1 MPLKELRYNIMLAL
15 YFPILLYAFSTFDLD
30 EDVFVVENL
39 EPVVVAPQTVVLGQP
54 FEARA
59 LLAVRDGGGQQLSPS
74 GDLTAEGSELL
85 RMSTAGL
92 LADDADEVEVPY
104 EATITYPQVG
114 GGTARMPV
122 EGTFRVRR
130 PEIVAQ
136 AEATAALYRQS
147 LNQIRIDVPGLEE
160 RELRLTVDGRA
171 VDGRSLT
178 VSPGGDD
185 VTVRVSLVEGEEEIF
200 LGTKSF
206 SVIDPPRPELRVTS
220 AGREV
225 RSGDN
230 LPRARAMLA
239 FEVVPDEQFRS
250 RFPQDARYSVA
261 RARVHLNQGMTAS
274 RELGVFSLD
283 GGQLVLTSALRDAR
297 PGDRVTVVLEGV
309 SRINH
314 AGRAIA
320 VPFQRGS
327 LTFAFTLS

>member
-1 MPLKELRYNIMLAL
+1 MSLKDLRYNIMLAL

-30 EDVFVVENL
+30 DDVFVVDEL
-39 EPVVVAPQTVVLGQP
+39 EPVVVAPEMVVLGEP
-54 FEARA
+54 FEAHA
-59 LLAVRDGGGQQLSPS
+59 LLAVREGGGQRLAPE
-74 GDLTAEGSELL
+74 GMLTAEGNDLL
-85 RMSTAGL
+85 RMPTAEL
-92 LADDADEVEVPY
+92 LAADEHEAEVPY
-104 EATITYPQVG
+104 SASITFPTVS
-114 GGTARMPV
+114 GGTATMPV
-122 EGTFRVRR
+122 SGSFKVRR

-136 AEATAALYRQS
+136 AEATAALYRHVR
-147 LNQIRIDVPGLEE
+147 NQIRIDVPGLEE
-160 RELRLTVDGRA
+160 RELRLQVGGQDVA
-171 VDGRSLT
+171 GRSVT
-178 VSPGGDD
+178 VSPANDE
-185 VTVRVSLVEGEEEIF
+185 VNVRVSLVEGEDEIY
-200 LGTKSF
+200 LGAKSF

-250 RFPQDARYSVA
+250 RFPQDARYAVS
-261 RARVHLNQGMTAS
+261 RARVHLNQGMSAS
-274 RELGVFSLD
+274 REVGTFPLD

-297 PGDRVTVVLEGV
+297 PGDRVTIVLEGI

-314 AGRAIA
+314 AGQAIP

>member
-30 EDVFVVENL
+30 EDVFVVESL

-59 LLAVRDGGGQQLSPS
+59 LLAVRQGGGQQLSPE
-74 GDLTAEGSELL
+74 GALTAEGPDLL
-85 RMSTAGL
+85 RMSTSEILG
-92 LADDADEVEVPY
+92 ADENEAEVPY
-104 EATITYPQVG
+104 EATIAYPQVG
-114 GGTARMPV
+114 GGMASMPIS
-122 EGTFRVRR
+122 GTFRVRR

-136 AEATAALYRQS
+136 AEATSALYRQS
-147 LNQIRIDVPGLEE
+147 LNRIRIEVPGLEE
-160 RELRLTVDGRA
+160 RDLRLTVDGRA
-171 VDGRSLT
+171 VDGRSVT

-185 VTVRVSLVEGEEEIF
+185 VTVRVALVDGDEEVF

-206 SVIDPPRPELRVTS
+206 SVVEPPRPELRVTS

-239 FEVVPDEQFRS
+239 FEVVPDEQFRT

-261 RARVHLNQGMTAS
+261 RARVHLHQGMSAS
-274 RELGVFSLD
+274 REIGVFSLD

-297 PGDRVTVVLEGV
+297 PGDRVTVVLEGI

-314 AGRAIA
+314 AGRAIP

>member
-1 MPLKELRYNIMLAL
+1 MQLKELRYNIMLAL
-15 YFPILLYAFSTFDLD
+15 YFPILLYAFSTFDLED
-30 EDVFVVENL
+30 DVFVVEGL
-39 EPVVVAPQTVVLGQP
+39 EPVVVAPATVVLGEP
-54 FEARA
+54 FEAQA
-59 LLAVRDGGGQQLSPS
+59 FLAVREGGGQQLSPEGS
-74 GDLTAEGSELL
+74 LTAAGDDLL
-85 RMSTAGL
+85 RMSTGDL
-92 LADDADEVEVPY
+92 LDDDEGETEVEY
-104 EATITYPQVG
+104 SASITFPQVG
-114 GGTARMPV
+114 GGMATMPV
-122 EGTFRVRR
+122 SGTFRVRR

-136 AEATAALYRQS
+136 AEATSALYRQS
-147 LNQIRIDVPGLEE
+147 RNQIRIEVPGLEE
-160 RELRLTVDGRA
+160 RELRLSVDGRA
-171 VDGRSLT
+171 VDGRSVS
-178 VSPGGDD
+178 VSPSGES
-185 VTVRVSLVEGEEEIF
+185 VTVRVDLVDGEEEVF

-230 LPRARAMLA
+230 LPRARAMLS
-239 FEVVPDEQFRS
+239 FEVVPDEQFRT

-261 RARVHLNQGMTAS
+261 RARVHLNQGMSAS

-283 GGQLVLTSALRDAR
+283 GGRLVLTSALRDAR

-314 AGRAIA
+314 AGQAIA